1 MQRYISLDKK
11 IKEIRYRLTR
21 TEQYSV
27 LSSSNSMAA
36 HRLKPF
42 PATPFSGR
50 GMLAPVGWALAA
62 LRKASFSA
70 END

>member
-1 MQRYISLDKK
+1 
-11 IKEIRYRLTR
+11 
-21 TEQYSV
+21 
-27 LSSSNSMAA
+27 MAA

-70 END
+70 ENDQG